1 MEDTEEKKKEDLVE
15 TETKEE
21 TSDDPQKKKLALII
35 IIFFL
40 ISIALVIIAIFVY
53 LGKDFDEELEV
64 FKKYK
69 KIGNITLGE
78 NNMIYIVQDKETKL
92 NYTLKE
98 IKFKEDDER
107 DALLNDVKFTMY
119 LNGSNNSIIFYEH
132 FIEDSTV
139 FLITELYIGDL
150 STYINDSFVYINN
163 ILTQLNNILKIL
175 WEKNMVHNEIK
186 LENIL
191 VTKKNKDEFI
201 IKLGNYYQAK
211 YFGDKNIKIND
222 FEIEPYT
229 ENDKEDFKTKDLE
242 DIGNEIYRMKYKEKG
257 SSNKEEMID
266 KIVNTDD
273 LDETLKDL
281 MRTLIGKNITS
292 WDKYFNHEFFKN
304 QSLPN

>member
-15 TETKEE
+15 TEAKEE

-78 NNMIYIVQDKETKL
+78 NNTIYIVQDKETKL

-98 IKFKEDDER
+98 IKFKKDDER
-107 DALLNDVKFTMY
+107 DALLNDVKYTMY

-139 FLITELYIGDL
+139 FLITELYKEDL
-150 STYINDSFVYINN
+150 STYIKDIKESFKYINN
-163 ILTQLNNILKIL
+163 TLTQLNKILKIL
-175 WEKNMVHNEIK
+175 NQTNMVHNEIK

-191 VTKKNKDEFI
+191 VTEKNKDEFI

-229 ENDKEDFKTKDLE
+229 ENDKEYCKTKDLE
-242 DIGNEIYRMKYKEKG
+242 DIGKAIYRMKFKETG
-257 SSNKEEMID
+257 SSEIEKMKNNIIND
-266 KIVNTDD
+266 PD
-273 LDETLKDL
+273 LDKYLKDL
-281 MRTLIGKNITS
+281 MIDLIWKNITS
-292 WDKYFNHEFFKN
+292 WEVYFNRTFF
-304 QSLPN
+304 

>member
-78 NNMIYIVQDKETKL
+78 NNIIYIVQDKETKL

-150 STYINDSFVYINN
+150 STYIEDSFKYINN
-163 ILTQLNNILKIL
+163 TLTQLNNILKIL
-175 WEKNMVHNEIK
+175 CEKNMVHNEIK

-191 VTKKNKDEFI
+191 VTEKSEGGFVV
-201 IKLGNYYQAK
+201 KLGNYYQAK
-211 YFGDKNIKIND
+211 YFGDKNIEIND

-229 ENDKEDFKTKDLE
+229 ENVKKDFITKDLE
-242 DIGNEIYRMKYKEKG
+242 DIGKAIYRMRYKEEG
-257 SSNKEEMID
+257 SSEKGKMID
-266 KIVNTDD
+266 IIGKDNN
-273 LDETLKDL
+273 LDKDL
-281 MRTLIGKNITS
+281 KYLMIDLIRNNITT
-292 WDKYFNHEFFKN
+292 WYDYFNHSFFN
-304 QSLPN
+304 TSS